1 MTKQQETKIKK
12 LLSKLDFEGC
22 IELLNKLQGTIVIDN
37 LIFDR
42 MIELDEERFIQ
53 FSLEY

>member
-1 MTKQQETKIKK
+1 MTKQQEAKIKK
-12 LLSKLDFEGC
+12 LLSKLDFKGC
-22 IELLNKLQGTIVIDN
+22 IELLNKLQGTIVMDN

-42 MIELDEERFIQ
+42 MVELDEERFIQ

>member
-22 IELLNKLQGTIVIDN
+22 IELLNKLQGTIVMDN